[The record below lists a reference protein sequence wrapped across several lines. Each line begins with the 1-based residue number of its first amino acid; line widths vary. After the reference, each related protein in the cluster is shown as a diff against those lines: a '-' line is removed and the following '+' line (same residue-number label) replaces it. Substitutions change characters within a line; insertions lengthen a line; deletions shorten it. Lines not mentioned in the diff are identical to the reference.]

1 MAASDSWF
9 QEVSGPLIAVTT
21 ATIGGL
27 WAVGKFVWR
36 AVERKVQEVYAAHE
50 RHVTDTASR
59 FEKLDDELA
68 DVRDAS
74 AQFRETMIAQI
85 GERPTRKEI
94 ADQFTEMKSFIRD
107 LFLNGKR

>member
-1 MAASDSWF
+1 MAASDSWLRDNA
-9 QEVSGPLIAVTT
+9 EAIIA
-21 ATIGGL
+21 IGSALGGGI
-27 WAVGKFVWR
+27 WAAVKFIWR
-36 AVERKVQEVYAAHE
+36 AVERRVHEVYEAHE
-50 RHVTDTASR
+50 RHVAETAER
-59 FEKLDDELA
+59 FSKLDKELA